1 MTMIDKLNVKFI
13 QGKIAEGKPRKFADG
28 GGLSLVINKSGSIH
42 WRLSY
47 RFDDK
52 QKTLTLGSYPKMT
65 LAQARNKR
73 NDIKADIRKGKD
85 PIKKK
90 KEKIL
95 FKNVAKDWYNTNA
108 DDWTPKH
115 AHNVWKSLEDNIFN
129 HIGNKAI
136 DKIEALELIEI
147 LKIIESRGALEQ
159 LKKVRVR
166 CNHIFIF
173 AKVHG
178 FIKSNPCEGIE
189 TVLKSP
195 TPKNYNSIQLKDLPE
210 LVKDINTFDGEPTT
224 KAGLEIALHTFLRT
238 NEIRFLKWDNINFDE
253 KLIIIDKEFMKMKR
267 EHIVP
272 MSNKVINTLKDL
284 QAITGQF
291 DYIFASS
298 HKPQKPFSEN
308 AMLYA
313 LYRLGWHGRMTVH
326 GFRHLASTTLRELGY
341 ASHVVEKQ
349 LSHESKNKIEAT
361 YNKAEYLA
369 DRIKM
374 MNDWSTFIENA
385 NGKIIPINSKQS
397 KK

>member
-1 MTMIDKLNVKFI
+1 MIDKLNVKKI
-13 QGKIAEGKPRKFADG
+13 QSLITKGVPIKLADG

-52 QKTLTLGSYPKMT
+52 QKTITIGSYPKLT
-65 LAQARNKR
+65 LKKARDKR
-73 NDIKADIRKGKD
+73 DDLKADIRKGKD

-90 KEKIL
+90 IEKIL
-95 FKNVAKDWYNTNA
+95 FKNIAQDWYNSNA

-129 HIGNKAI
+129 HIGNKSI
-136 DKIEALELIEI
+136 DKIEPLELIKI

-159 LKKVRVR
+159 LKKIRVR

-178 FIKSNPCEGIE
+178 YIKSNPCEGLE

-195 TPKNYNSIQLKDLPE
+195 TPKNYNSIQLKELPE
-210 LVKDINTFDGEPTT
+210 LVKGISNFDGEPTT
-224 KAGLEIALHTFLRT
+224 KAGLLIALHTFLRT
-238 NEIRFLKWDNINFDE
+238 NEIRFLTWDCINFDE
-253 KLIIIDKEFMKMKR
+253 KIIIVPKELMKMSR

-272 MSNKVINTLKDL
+272 MSKKVIQTLKDL
-284 QAITGQF
+284 QPITGQF
-291 DYIFASS
+291 EYVFASS
-298 HKPQKPFSEN
+298 NKPQKPFSEN

-313 LYRLGWHGRMTVH
+313 IYRLGWHGRMTVH

-341 ASHVVEKQ
+341 PSHVVEKQ

-361 YNKAEYLA
+361 YNKAEYLT

-374 MNDWSTFIENA
+374 LNDWSAFIENS
-385 NGKIIPINSKQS
+385 NGKIIPINHQS
-397 KK
+397 KNKI